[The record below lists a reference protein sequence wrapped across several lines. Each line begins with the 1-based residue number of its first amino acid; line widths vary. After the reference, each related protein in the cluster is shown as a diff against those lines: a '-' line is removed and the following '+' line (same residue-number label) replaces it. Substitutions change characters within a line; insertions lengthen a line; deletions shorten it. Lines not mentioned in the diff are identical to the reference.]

1 MNIKIKIIISFVSLI
16 TLTFIGYKMLTNIN
30 LNSKHKIGEIL
41 DSLNDVSVYYNG
53 GVNHVLERNLTD
65 DGYNLGLK
73 YQCVEFVKRYYYEY
87 LNHKMPDTY
96 GHAKDFFNLDLAD
109 GDLNKQRNLI
119 QYGNGSLSP
128 PKVSDIL
135 VYKSTITNPYG
146 HVAIV
151 SKVDL
156 SGGYI
161 EVIQQNPG
169 PFSQSRERYLLESKN
184 DKWVVKNE
192 RVLGWLHKI

>member
-1 MNIKIKIIISFVSLI
+1 MKRKIVISFVSLI
-16 TLTFIGYKMLTNIN
+16 TLIFIGYKMLTNIN
-30 LNSKHKIGEIL
+30 LNSKHKIGEAL
-41 DSLNDVSVYYNG
+41 DSFNDVSVYYNG

-73 YQCVEFVKRYYYEY
+73 YQCVEFVKRYYYKY

-119 QYGNGSLSP
+119 QYENGSLSS

-156 SGGYI
+156 SEGYI

-184 DKWVVKNE
+184 GKWVVKNE
-192 RVLGWLHKI
+192 RILGWLHKI